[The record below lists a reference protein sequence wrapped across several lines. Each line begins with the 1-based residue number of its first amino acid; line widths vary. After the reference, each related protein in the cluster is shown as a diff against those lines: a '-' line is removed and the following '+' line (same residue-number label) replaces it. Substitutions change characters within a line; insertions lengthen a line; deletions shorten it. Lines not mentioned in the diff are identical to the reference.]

1 MPKTLKSTPE
11 RKVKS
16 TPAPEVFSLISNEK
30 LVAIYAAMVKCRMLQ
45 QRASLLF
52 QQGKL
57 ASDLHASYGR
67 EAVAAA
73 VTVDLQTNDTL
84 SLVPGDLLPA
94 FVKGLSLETLFR
106 LLAPTTTQFNGP
118 KTHSPSDLEQK
129 NILAVDESR
138 RPETVREHAAAA
150 QAAREGAIV
159 TAVLPSGDE
168 SLSPWHRIMTTAAS
182 KRLPIVFVHHVDH
195 GNKASKPSSNRN
207 ARNPDALIHGV
218 PAIAVDALDAVA
230 VYRVAYEATIRARQ
244 ERGATLLQCAV
255 HPGMSEKMTQG
266 ISKPVVNHA
275 LVADPVTSMEN
286 YLRRK
291 GIESEKHNPEIV
303 AAFNHDLELAIRFL
317 DR

>member
-45 QRASLLF
+45 QRAILLF

-73 VTVDLQTNDTL
+73 VTVDLQPNDAL
-84 SLVPGDLLPA
+84 SLLPSDLLPA
-94 FVKGLSLETLFR
+94 FVKGLSLETLFH
-106 LLAPTTTQFNGP
+106 LLAPKTAQFNGP
-118 KTHSPSDLEQK
+118 KTNAPSDLEQK

-138 RPETVREHAAAA
+138 RPETVRERAAAA
-150 QAAREGAIV
+150 HAAREGAIV
-159 TAVLPSGDE
+159 TAVLPSSDE
-168 SLSPWHRIMTTAAS
+168 LLSPWHRIMTTAAS
-182 KRLPIVFVHHVDH
+182 KRLPIVFVHYVDH
-195 GNKASKPSSNRN
+195 GNNARKPFSNRK
-207 ARNPDALIHGV
+207 AKNPDALIHGV

-230 VYRVAYEATIRARQ
+230 VYRVACEATIRARQ
-244 ERGATLLQCAV
+244 GRGATLLQCAA
-255 HPGMSEKMTQG
+255 HPGTSDKAAQG
-266 ISKPVVNHA
+266 ISEPAANHA
-275 LVADPVTSMEN
+275 LTTDPVSSMEN

-291 GIESEKHNPEIV
+291 GIKSEQHNPEIV
-303 AAFNHDLELAIRFL
+303 AAFNHDLELATRFL